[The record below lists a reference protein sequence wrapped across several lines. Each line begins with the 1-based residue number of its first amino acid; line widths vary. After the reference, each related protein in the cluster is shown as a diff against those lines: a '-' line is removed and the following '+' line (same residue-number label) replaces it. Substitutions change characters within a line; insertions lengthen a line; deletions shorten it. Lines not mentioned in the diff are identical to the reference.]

1 MRTPLAWLGKAWRS
15 LYRLRTGVILLTA
28 LLGAIVSGTLFPQ
41 APQAGAST
49 AWWEAVRDRYGFLYT
64 PLRALGLFDVFDAPW
79 FWGLMGLLALST
91 LACFLNRLRP
101 LARLVLR
108 PRIHLPEARFEQ
120 GALRARLTFPTPQAA
135 ESALR
140 ARLRG
145 YRLQVERDDDGLYLR
160 ADRLRLSRWGTLLT
174 HASLVLL
181 LLGAAWGNLW
191 GWRAPALAVGSDQVT
206 EVGHGTGVGLR
217 CEGLEITRYDD
228 GTPRDYRADV
238 TFVGTGGKQSAQGT
252 LRVNHPIKRAGVSYY
267 LQGYRLSESG
277 ACDVT
282 LSAVH
287 DPSYNLMLIAGL
299 GLLLGMTLTFHLP
312 HRRLWARLGPSGE
325 VALVSATDWDQARL
339 ARQFEDLVNDLE
351 NAAERAQA
359 RVEEV

>member
-1 MRTPLAWLGKAWRS
+1 MRTTLGKAWRS
-15 LYRLRTGVILLTA
+15 LYRLRTGIILLSA
-28 LLGAIVSGTLFPQ
+28 LLGAVVGGTLLPQ

-49 AWWEAVRDRYGFLYT
+49 AWWDAVRDRYGLLYA

-91 LACFLNRLRP
+91 LACLLNRLRP

-108 PRIHLPEARFEQ
+108 PRIRLPETRFEQ
-120 GALRARLTFPTPQAA
+120 GTLRARLTFPTPQAA

-145 YRLQVERDDDGLYLR
+145 YRLQVERNDDGLDLR
-160 ADRLRLSRWGTLLT
+160 ADRRRLSRWGTLLT

-181 LLGAAWGNLW
+181 LLGAAWGNLQ
-191 GWRAPALAVGSDQVT
+191 GWRAPALTVGADQVT

-217 CEGLEITRYDD
+217 CERFEITRYDD
-228 GTPRDYRADV
+228 GTPRDYRADL
-238 TFVGTGGKQSAQGT
+238 TFVGAGGKQLAQAT
-252 LRVNHPIKRAGVSYY
+252 LRVNHPAKKAGVSYY
-267 LQGYRLSESG
+267 LQGYRLNESG

-287 DPSYNLMLIAGL
+287 DPSHGLMLVAGL
-299 GLLLGMTLTFHLP
+299 GLLLGTTLTFHLP
-312 HRRLWARLGPSGE
+312 HRRLWARLRPSGE
-325 VALVSATDWDQARL
+325 VALVGATDWDQVRF

-351 NAAERAQA
+351 NTAERAQA
-359 RVEEV
+359 RVEGV